1 MTHKPGDLSSI
12 PGTHVKGERSC
23 SDLYTCF
30 GTCAPALTHTVHV
43 HTDKLII
50 MKMHVKC
57 VVLCK
62 ICKGIRRL
70 QYVDIHVWLAYC
82 LHFTVNMVSFLL
94 CDDYTCIQW
103 SSFPIYSVGL
113 VALRLLPW
121 FQARFLVF
129 T

>member
-1 MTHKPGDLSSI
+1 
-12 PGTHVKGERSC
+12 
-23 SDLYTCF
+23 
-30 GTCAPALTHTVHV
+30 
-43 HTDKLII
+43 
-50 MKMHVKC
+50 MHVKC

-62 ICKGIRRL
+62 ICKGTRRL

-82 LHFTVNMVSFLL
+82 LHFTVNMVGLL
-94 CDDYTCIQW
+94 LYDYTCIQW

-113 VALRLLPW
+113 IAVRLLPW